1 MKKILSKLRPSPK
14 EIASVGITFVVFFA
28 VALIVNGF
36 RSEPLKIWGA
46 ETRVERAKA
55 KAQSKGVEVAAKW
68 KYCDVTDLDTLIRE
82 DDAIVVDARPGLF
95 YKMGH
100 IPGAISLPASTKDL
114 GGAIRKVFSG
124 EPPGKIIAV
133 YCADKNCENAEAVAK
148 QMAQIGYNRIFIFSG
163 GWAEW
168 EETGREIEK

>member
-100 IPGAISLPASTKDL
+100 IPGAISLPATTKDL
-114 GGAIRKVFSG
+114 GGEIRKVFSG
-124 EPPGKIIAV
+124 VPPGKIIAV
-133 YCADKNCENAEAVAK
+133 YCADKNCENAETVAK
-148 QMAQIGYNRIFIFSG
+148 QLVQIGYSRIFIYSD

-168 EETGREIEK
+168 EESGRDIEK